1 MIRPSATYQ
10 LLIFVDKLEGN
21 WQLYCCLRI
30 RRGKDTTKTRKSI
43 YKLFKVLCFSNRY
56 IRIGGWLKKF
66 CKTES

>member
-30 RRGKDTTKTRKSI
+30 KRGKDTTKTRKSI
-43 YKLFKVLCFSNRY
+43 YKLFKYCVSV
-56 IRIGGWLKKF
+56 IGILKVVAG
-66 CKTES
+66 